1 MNLRTK
7 SGFVLR
13 EVGEGTVL
21 VPTGE
26 RVVDMN
32 GMVILNDTAKFI
44 WERLDGT
51 RSAHSIAAELEE
63 AFDVTA
69 DQASEDVTD
78 FLAELERL
86 GMLETEDAAD

>member
-51 RSAHSIAAELEE
+51 RSAQSIAAELEE
-63 AFDVTA
+63 TFEVTT